1 MDCRKRSRPHRRQ
14 GMRLMAVSL
23 LLCSGWVQ
31 AECRISTG
39 TGMLDYGRINTQV
52 TRGPDGKHHLT
63 SRAAVFR
70 VECDEPRKIRLAF
83 TDISGSQRQFAFG
96 RDGELE
102 ADISA
107 LMLDDRATAYRDL
120 SSLAG
125 QKSDVSRQT
134 GTLLPGSEIE
144 IVDAGRHLNFI
155 VTLHPVFTDQLFSLQ
170 DDYRPGNDI
179 TVSIIE

>member
-14 GMRLMAVSL
+14 GMHLMAVSM

-31 AECRISTG
+31 AECRISTA

-63 SRAAVFR
+63 PRTAVFS

-83 TDISGSQRQFAFG
+83 TDNSGSQRQFAFG

-102 ADISA
+102 ASISG

-120 SSLAG
+120 SFLAG

-144 IVDAGRHLNFI
+144 IVDAGRHLNFR
-155 VTLHPVFTDQLFSLQ
+155 VTLHPVFTDQLFALQ

>member
-1 MDCRKRSRPHRRQ
+1 MDTRKRSHPHNFQR
-14 GMRLMAVSL
+14 GRLMAASL
-23 LLCSGWVQ
+23 LLFSGLVQ
-31 AECRISTG
+31 AECRISTDA
-39 TGMLDYGRINTQV
+39 GMLDYGRVNTQI
-52 TRGPDGKHHLT
+52 TRGPDGKHHLA
-63 SRAAVFR
+63 SRAASFR

-83 TDISGSQRQFAFG
+83 SGHSGSQRQFAFG

-102 ADISA
+102 AGISA

-125 QKSDVSRQT
+125 QKSDVNRQS
-134 GTLLPGSEIE
+134 GRLLPGSEIE
-144 IVDAGRHLNFI
+144 IVEAGRHLNFI
-155 VTLHPVFTDQLFSLQ
+155 VTLHPVFTDQLFALQ